1 MASASQAAGAG
12 LTGLAAVACA
22 AAQNEV
28 SVAAYR
34 NERQSFLSSCSA
46 ETSWFVLSGAP
57 NSLMTGAFNI
67 SSAML
72 YPPRQRDPIV
82 ERGGAQR

>member
-1 MASASQAAGAG
+1 MASASQATGAG

-34 NERQSFLSSCSA
+34 NERHGFLSSCSA

-57 NSLMTGAFNI
+57 NKPHDGRL
-67 SSAML
+67 
-72 YPPRQRDPIV
+72 QH
-82 ERGGAQR
+82 